1 MVRRMLAV
9 AALLSVAAA
18 ACTSSSKPSSS
29 GPPAA
34 PSDVPVVRESVA
46 FPTPAAS
53 PPQPA
58 DGWFEA
64 ACDLP
69 FDYVKRIRL
78 GLNPEHSPDIT
89 VVPRE
94 PNFFGGFTSTTH
106 SGPWDY
112 VQQVPLLFW
121 GPGYVKSQGAISLP
135 GQPTLTD
142 LAPTLAD
149 LLHTPLPDAQGRSI
163 TEALEPAAE
172 RTTPPKVILTVV
184 WDGGGWDV
192 LHTWPDAWPYLRSLM
207 DQGTLIDNVIDGSS
221 PSVTPAIHATIGT
234 GVYPKKHGIVDIP
247 VREDDDHVVGAYAQ
261 KTPDH
266 LLVPTLADLYDQTT
280 GNAAKIGML
289 AYKSWHL
296 GMVGHGAYMPGGD
309 KDIAV
314 IAEKTAG
321 HLVTNPEWY
330 SLPPYLQHVGGYN
343 KDVQAVDGADGKID
357 GAWMGHD
364 VLDDPGEAR
373 HTPAWVLYQ
382 TSLIKKVLGTEGF
395 GADDVP
401 DMFFVNYKQVDDVGH
416 DWNMLN
422 PEMKNVLGYV
432 DNALKELVAYMNDQ
446 VGEGNW
452 VLAFTAD
459 HGSAPDPQAVG
470 AWPIHQQVVTDAI
483 AKHFGVT
490 FDDLFQDTRPVGFW
504 LNPHTMEANGI
515 TEEAISD
522 FLIDYRLKDDVP
534 SGQKIPAQYQSRL
547 NEPVFAA
554 AFPSD
559 EMPKIWHCAKAH
571 R

>member
-1 MVRRMLAV
+1 LIKKIALLAV
-9 AALLSVAAA
+9 LALTAA
-18 ACTSSSKPSSS
+18 ACTGSDGDDKSTAPAVPTSIPS
-29 GPPAA
+29 
-34 PSDVPVVRESVA
+34 VRGTVT
-46 FPTPAAS
+46 FPTPAAE
-53 PPQPA
+53 PPAPA
-58 DGWFEA
+58 NGWLEA
-64 ACDLP
+64 ACGLP
-69 FDYVKRIRL
+69 FEYVKRIRL

-112 VQQVPLLFW
+112 VQEVPLLFW
-121 GPGYVKSQGAISLP
+121 GPGYVPAQGAISLP
-135 GQPTLTD
+135 GEPTLTD

-163 TEALEPAAE
+163 TEALVPEAE
-172 RTTPPKVILTVV
+172 RAQPPKAILTVV

-192 LHTWPDAWPYLRSLM
+192 LNTWPDAWPFLRKLM
-207 DQGTLIDNVIDGSS
+207 DEGTLIDNVIDGSS

-234 GVYPKKHGIVDIP
+234 GTYPKTHGIVDIP
-247 VREDDDHVVGAYAQ
+247 VREDDQNVVGAYAQ

-266 LLVPTLADLYDQTT
+266 LKVPTLADLYDQTT
-280 GNAAKIGML
+280 GNVAKIGML

-296 GMVGHGAYMPGGD
+296 GMVGHGAYMEGGD
-309 KDIAV
+309 NDIAV

-321 HLVTNPEWY
+321 NLVTNPEWY

-343 KDVQAVDGADGKID
+343 QDVQAVDGADGKID

-364 VLDDPGEAR
+364 VLEDPGEAR
-373 HTPAWVLYQ
+373 HTPAWTLYQ
-382 TSLIKKVLGTEGF
+382 TSLVKKLLETEGY
-395 GADDVP
+395 GEDDVS
-401 DMFFVNYKQVDDVGH
+401 DLFFVNYKQVDDVGH
-416 DWNMLN
+416 DWNMLH
-422 PEMKNVLGYV
+422 PEMENILEYT
-432 DNALKELVAYMNDQ
+432 DDALKELVEFMNDQ
-446 VGEGNW
+446 VGEGQW

-459 HGSAPDPQAVG
+459 HGQTPDPQAVG

-483 AKHFGVT
+483 AEHFGVT
-490 FDDLFQDTRPVGFW
+490 FDELFQDTRPVGFW
-504 LNPHTMEANGI
+504 LDPAVMDANGI
-515 TEEAISD
+515 TDEAVSD
-522 FLIDYRLKDDVP
+522 FLVDYRLKDDVP
-534 SGQKIPAQYQSRL
+534 SNQKVPQQYESRL

-559 EMPKIWHCAKAH
+559 QMGKIWHCAKAN

>member
-1 MVRRMLAV
+1 MIKRVAV
-9 AALLSVAAA
+9 LAALALAAA
-18 ACTSSSKPSSS
+18 ACTSSGGDK
-29 GPPAA
+29 GAAPAA
-34 PSDVPVVRESVA
+34 PSAVPSVRGSVT
-46 FPTPAAS
+46 FPSPAAT
-53 PPQPA
+53 PPKPA
-58 DGWFEA
+58 DGWLEA
-64 ACDLP
+64 ACSLP
-69 FDYVKRIRL
+69 FEYVKRIRL

-112 VQQVPLLFW
+112 VQEVPVMFW
-121 GPGYVKSQGAISLP
+121 GPGYVKEQGPISLP
-135 GQPTLTD
+135 GEPTLTD
-142 LAPTLAD
+142 FAPTLAD

-163 TEALEPAAE
+163 TEALVPEEE
-172 RTTPPKVILTVV
+172 RQTPPKAILTVV

-192 LHTWPDAWPYLRSLM
+192 LNTWPDAWPFLRKLM
-207 DQGTLIDNVIDGSS
+207 NEGTIVDNVIDGSS

-234 GVYPKKHGIVDIP
+234 GVYPKTHGIVDIP
-247 VREDDDHVVGAYAQ
+247 VREDDANVVGAYAQ

-266 LLVPTLADLYDQTT
+266 LKVPTLADLYDQTT
-280 GNAAKIGML
+280 GNVAKIGML

-296 GMVGHGAYMPGGD
+296 GMVGHGAYMEGGD
-309 KDIAV
+309 NDVAV

-364 VLDDPGEAR
+364 VLEDPGEAR
-373 HTPAWVLYQ
+373 HTPAWTLYQ
-382 TSLIKKVLGTEGF
+382 TSLVKKLLETEGY
-395 GADDVP
+395 GEDGVP
-401 DMFFVNYKQVDDVGH
+401 DLFFVNYKQVDDVGH
-416 DWNMLN
+416 DWNMLH
-422 PEMKNVLGYV
+422 PEMENILQYS
-432 DNALKELVAYMNDQ
+432 DDALKELVHFMNDQ
-446 VGEGNW
+446 VGEGQW

-459 HGSAPDPQAVG
+459 HGQSPDPQAVG

-483 AKHFGVT
+483 AEHFGVT

-504 LNPHTMEANGI
+504 LDPAVMAANGI
-515 TEEAISD
+515 TDEAVSD
-522 FLIDYRLKDDVP
+522 FLVDYRLKDDVP
-534 SGQKIPAQYQSRL
+534 GNQSVPQQYRSRL
-547 NEPVFAA
+547 EEPVFAA

-559 EMPKIWHCAKAH
+559 QMGKIWHCAKANK
-571 R
+571 